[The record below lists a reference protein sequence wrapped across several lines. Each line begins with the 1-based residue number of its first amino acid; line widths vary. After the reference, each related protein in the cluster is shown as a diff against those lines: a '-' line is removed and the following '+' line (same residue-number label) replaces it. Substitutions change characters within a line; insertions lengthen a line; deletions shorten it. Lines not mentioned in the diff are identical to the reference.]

1 MKIRGSCQP
10 SNIGAFNNI
19 GSLNNY
25 YKNFSWA
32 NKLKQLEIKFKV
44 QQRVPNRLWR
54 VCSSS
59 GGTTFPVK
67 LGGRSQQVMEAVMA
81 CSEVTGAQLA
91 TVSCSS
97 GYLVFPSI
105 IGGLPIHRVKSMVL

>member
-1 MKIRGSCQP
+1 MKIHGSCQP

-67 LGGRSQQVMEAVMA
+67 LGGRSQQVIEAVMV
-81 CSEVTGAQLA
+81 CSDVTGAQLA
-91 TVSCSS
+91 TMSCSS
-97 GYLVFPSI
+97 GCLMFPSV
-105 IGGLPIHRVKSMVL
+105 IGGLPIHRVKSVVL